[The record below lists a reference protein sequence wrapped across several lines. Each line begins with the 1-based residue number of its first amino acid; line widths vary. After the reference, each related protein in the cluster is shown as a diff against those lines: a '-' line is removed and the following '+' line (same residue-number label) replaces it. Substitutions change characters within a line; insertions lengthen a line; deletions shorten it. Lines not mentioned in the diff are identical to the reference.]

1 MKKKNVTKNALLAS
15 ILAMVLCVTMLVG
28 TTFAWFT
35 DTASAKV
42 NKIQS
47 GNLDVALEYATAWDS
62 AGNPTAWADAT
73 TLVGGLSFL
82 RMKEDGTRE
91 QASDILWEPG
101 CTYTL
106 PELRISN
113 QGSLSLKYKVVITGI
128 DGNAE
133 LNNVIDWTAEIGGAT
148 YNLTDEHRLA
158 AKNGDIIAADIL
170 TISGHMQETAGN
182 DYMNKELD
190 GISITVYATQDTA
203 EFDSISNEYD
213 KNADGTPDTPDWGN
227 NSAATGTVVAD
238 QEIKLQ
244 DSSASITLTAPAGT
258 VTAGTELTLTKKKTE
273 TPATVTIVE
282 GRNSTSYEIKL
293 TDAAGTAVTAAEGE
307 YFTLTLNVP
316 ANLVVT
322 NFLHNGVALTKKTA
336 LNAVDQY
343 RYDAATGV
351 ITFTTDDFSP
361 FTVEY
366 KFNGGNGTEA
376 APYLIATA
384 DDWASISKETAENIY
399 FKQIADIKVSSV
411 VSGFS
416 GTYDGGDHQIST
428 TLTASGNAVYLF
440 KDLVGNATVRNLSVQ
455 MDTVAVSLFYT
466 ANWGEAYDLT
476 VENVT
481 FSSTSDLI
489 QINETNFGFVVINA
503 LYTSGSGAP
512 TYTFK
517 NITNNVN
524 LQNAGTC
531 TGVFVG
537 SGPCFNVKTTLNYDG
552 CVNNGKITGKES
564 VGFLYGNSAYIE
576 SVDETESSITVNNC
590 ENTVTL
596 TVTEPTGRC
605 AFAPKYDT
613 LNNQY
618 QTACGGTYQIGDVVG
633 NATFT
638 VTQKNDGSA
647 FHIESTLS
655 GNYTYKFAMNVSAT
669 YTMKDGQAWDEN
681 DVAAIKNGT
690 WDTVSNVS
698 NGVKYLVENS
708 TSDDEFESLYTF
720 HAYDIRSAQ
729 AAGID
734 TAGLTFNADGYAIVV
749 VNGVNC
755 MIFNSDASVYIDCNV
770 TPIVYVYS
778 GNSIVGTKNIK

>member
-148 YNLTDEHRLA
+148 YNLTDEHPLE
-158 AKNGDIIAADIL
+158 AKNGDTVAADIL

-190 GISITVYATQDTA
+190 GISITVYATQHTA

-258 VTAGTELTLTKKKTE
+258 VAADTELTLTKKKTE
-273 TPATVTIVE
+273 APATVTIAE
-282 GRNSTSYEIKL
+282 GNNSTSYEIKL
-293 TDAAGTAVTAAEGE
+293 TDAAGTAVTAAEGK

-322 NFLHNGVALTKKTA
+322 NFLHNGVALTKSAA

-343 RYDAATGV
+343 TYDAATGV

-376 APYLIATA
+376 APYLIATGEQALAMEGQKGCFKLVDDIVVTNEVYLSGKKVVVDLNGHSIKLEYA
-384 DDWASISKETAENIY
+384 DGVKPNNGSVLYIGGKGGNLTINDSSAAQTGAVIGSNQTYPNKVTSAVRAGNYGKLTINGGHFYGTSEGTSCIFVYTSMSSGSKATVTINGGKFETATPSN
-399 FKQIADIKVSSV
+399 
-411 VSGFS
+411 
-416 GTYDGGDHQIST
+416 GTYYVLNHQ
-428 TLTASGNAVYLF
+428 
-440 KDLVGNATVRNLSVQ
+440 DNAT
-455 MDTVAVSLFYT
+455 
-466 ANWGEAYDLT
+466 
-476 VENVT
+476 
-481 FSSTSDLI
+481 
-489 QINETNFGFVVINA
+489 
-503 LYTSGSGAP
+503 
-512 TYTFK
+512 
-517 NITNNVN
+517 
-524 LQNAGTC
+524 AGC
-531 TGVFVG
+531 T
-537 SGPCFNVKTTLNYDG
+537 
-552 CVNNGKITGKES
+552 
-564 VGFLYGNSAYIE
+564 
-576 SVDETESSITVNNC
+576 ITVNGGSFKNY
-590 ENTVTL
+590 NPGVTV
-596 TVTEPTGRC
+596 VDPVNAKTGKIVLGAGC
-605 AFAPKYDT
+605 TTTSQEID
-613 LNNQY
+613 
-618 QTACGGTYQIGDVVG
+618 G
-633 NATFT
+633 ATW
-638 VTQKNDGSA
+638 
-647 FHIESTLS
+647 
-655 GNYTYKFAMNVSAT
+655 Y
-669 YTMKDGQAWDEN
+669 
-681 DVAAIKNGT
+681 
-690 WDTVSNVS
+690 TVS
-698 NGVKYLVENS
+698 K
-708 TSDDEFESLYTF
+708 
-720 HAYDIRSAQ
+720 
-729 AAGID
+729 
-734 TAGLTFNADGYAIVV
+734 
-749 VNGVNC
+749 
-755 MIFNSDASVYIDCNV
+755 
-770 TPIVYVYS
+770 
-778 GNSIVGTKNIK
+778 